1 MKGLRERRVSSLTDL
16 VDHRETRKPII
27 KACKSEEC
35 ILSSEF
41 VISRDILQKG
51 ETETEVNVSRSQHS
65 DKRSKVSVS
74 TFSCIME
81 HVNDKTLYCSRHAH
95 E

>member
-16 VDHRETRKPII
+16 VDHRETRKPIM

-41 VISRDILQKG
+41 VISRHILQK
-51 ETETEVNVSRSQHS
+51 EATETEVNVSRSQHS
-65 DKRSKVSVS
+65 NKRSKVSVN
-74 TFSCIME
+74 TIVMHDE
-81 HVNDKTLYCSRHAH
+81 ARERHNFALL
-95 E
+95 EARS